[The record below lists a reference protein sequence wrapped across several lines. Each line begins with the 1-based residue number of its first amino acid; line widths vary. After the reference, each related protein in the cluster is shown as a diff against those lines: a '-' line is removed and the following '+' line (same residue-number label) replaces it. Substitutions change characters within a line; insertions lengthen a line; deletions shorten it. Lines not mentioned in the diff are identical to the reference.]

1 MWISNFKRFFAEGCR
16 EKPPHRTKGPTDVWA
31 RDGICKLHMVV
42 TVLQIRKIF
51 GTTAALSQ
59 RIVSEPERVPVVV
72 PSLAQT
78 SVALSSCSVRRF
90 FSTSLSKKPFKS

>member
-1 MWISNFKRFFAEGCR
+1 
-16 EKPPHRTKGPTDVWA
+16 
-31 RDGICKLHMVV
+31 MVV

-78 SVALSSCSVRRF
+78 SVGPFQVVRCGG
-90 FSTSLSKKPFKS
+90 FSLHPSAKNLLKVDIHILHSYLNLLL